1 MGIPHDMPVNLYVIR
16 GVDTAVNVYPSIRF
30 AFVFFVSFHN
40 IRFSLIANTFIQV
53 CCQTSNWGLEARKQ
67 SKRK

>member
-53 CCQTSNWGLEARKQ
+53 C
-67 SKRK
+67 

>member
-30 AFVFFVSFHN
+30 AIAIFGFVSQLLGSH
-40 IRFSLIANTFIQV
+40 
-53 CCQTSNWGLEARKQ
+53 
-67 SKRK
+67 